1 MKLPAATAYIEFNFE
16 GTTMRPLIPAAVLSV
31 YALFAVQFASAADSP
46 APAGLVGTW
55 RLVSFE
61 DVENGQTIRRFGDK
75 PLGIFIYTAD
85 GHVAIQIANP
95 ANPVCVAPG
104 KKSGPGRKDD
114 VAAPACTPEQMQALL
129 DGYVAYWGTY
139 TIDAAAGVVIHHV
152 QSDISG
158 GYAGTDQRR
167 PFRLEGDRLVIG
179 DGKTWT
185 RVLKRVR

>member
-1 MKLPAATAYIEFNFE
+1 
-16 GTTMRPLIPAAVLSV
+16 MRPLIPTAMLLV
-31 YALFAVQFASAADSP
+31 YALFAVQFASAADSSV
-46 APAGLVGTW
+46 PAGLVGTW

-61 DVENGQTIRRFGDK
+61 DVENGQTIRRFGEK

-114 VAAPACTPEQMQALL
+114 
-129 DGYVAYWGTY
+129 
-139 TIDAAAGVVIHHV
+139 
-152 QSDISG
+152 SDISG
-158 GYAGTDQRR
+158 GYAGSDQRR

-185 RVLKRVR
+185 RVLERVR

>member
-1 MKLPAATAYIEFNFE
+1 
-16 GTTMRPLIPAAVLSV
+16 MRPSTPAPLLLLC
-31 YALFAVQFASAADSP
+31 ALFAVVVASAGNSP

-61 DVENGQTIRRFGDK
+61 DVENGKTIRQFGEK
-75 PLGIFIYTAD
+75 PLGLFVYTAD

-95 ANPVCVAPG
+95 ANPACVARG
-104 KKSGPGRKDD
+104 KRSGPGGKVD
-114 VAAPACTPEQMQALL
+114 PAVPTCSPEQMQALL

-139 TIDAAAGVVIHHV
+139 TVDAAAGVVIHHV
-152 QSDISG
+152 MSDISN

-185 RVLKRVR
+185 RVLERVH

>member
-1 MKLPAATAYIEFNFE
+1 
-16 GTTMRPLIPAAVLSV
+16 MRPSNLAYLLFL
-31 YALFAVQFASAADSP
+31 YALFAALAAGAADP
-46 APAGLVGTW
+46 RAPAGLVGTW

-61 DVENGQTIRRFGDK
+61 DFENGQLIHRYGAK
-75 PLGIFIYTAD
+75 PLGLFVYTAD

-104 KKSGPGRKDD
+104 KKGGPTRTDD
-114 VAAPACTPEQMQALL
+114 PRVPACSPEQLQALL
-129 DGYVAYWGTY
+129 NGYIAYWGTY
-139 TIDAAAGVVIHHV
+139 TVDAAAGVVIHHV
-152 QSDISG
+152 KSDISN

-185 RVLKRVR
+185 RVLERVR

>member
-1 MKLPAATAYIEFNFE
+1 
-16 GTTMRPLIPAAVLSV
+16 MRPSISTAMLLV
-31 YALFAVQFASAADSP
+31 YALFAVPFASATDSP

-75 PLGIFIYTAD
+75 PLGLFVYTAD

-95 ANPVCVAPG
+95 ANPACVAPAKKFGPG
-104 KKSGPGRKDD
+104 KKDD
-114 VAAPACTPEQMQALL
+114 LPVTACTPEQMQALL
-129 DGYVAYWGTY
+129 EGYVAYWGTY
-139 TIDAAAGVVIHHV
+139 TVDAAAGVVIHHV
-152 QSDISG
+152 RSDVSN

-179 DGKTWT
+179 DGKTWA
-185 RVLKRVR
+185 RVLERVH

>member
-1 MKLPAATAYIEFNFE
+1 
-16 GTTMRPLIPAAVLSV
+16 MRSSISRQMLFLCTLFAAVV
-31 YALFAVQFASAADSP
+31 ADAADSH

-61 DVENGQTIRRFGDK
+61 DVESGHIIRRFGDK
-75 PLGIFIYTAD
+75 PLGLFVYTAD

-95 ANPVCVAPG
+95 ANPACVAPG
-104 KKSGPGRKDD
+104 KKFGPGRKDD
-114 VAAPACTPEQMQALL
+114 LPVPACSPEQMQALF

-139 TIDAAAGVVIHHV
+139 TVDAAAGVVIHHV
-152 QSDISG
+152 KSDISN

-167 PFRLEGDRLVIG
+167 PFRLEGDHLVIG

-185 RVLKRVR
+185 RVLERVH